1 MLMPDS
7 IDSAESLPIVASNG
21 TYACFLTP
29 AGTGFSS
36 YRDCQLTNWRD
47 DPCEDDLGFYIYLRD
62 LRTSSLT
69 TACGAVLAG
78 QEPGSWHP
86 DATGAALHRT
96 HDDVESIVR
105 LEVLA
110 DRPIERRIVR
120 LTNVGHELREF
131 ELTGYVEVVLNQPDA
146 HSGHPAF
153 SKLFVETEWHAGRG
167 ILLASRRPRSNNE
180 RHPTMALALDGASAL
195 EWETDRSRFL
205 GRGRRPTRPRALTG
219 DAPLS
224 GRVGAVLDPVL
235 ALRTRVRLAPGEATE
250 VRFILGAADD
260 GRLLSA
266 HISAATASAPAAPA
280 RPVSA
285 RGEPLAPPAIAK
297 LVEGYVA
304 AARREPRTMPAVA
317 PAMPSAPGV
326 AHPRRSAPRLR
337 AANGFGGFSADG
349 REYVIQLGRE
359 PDGTLRL
366 PPMPWSNVLA
376 NEHFGLIVSEKG
388 AMSTWSRNSRLH
400 RLTPWRNDAIVD
412 PHDEALYVRDEEN
425 GAFWSALPGPAPAAH
440 VYEVRHGFGY
450 SRWRHH
456 SAGLAHEVTLYVAQA
471 DPVRVADVRIT
482 NDGPAT
488 RRLSFYAFNRWVL
501 GVSSAATRDSL
512 RVEFDAA
519 RGAVLARN
527 PAAPVSANGIAFAA
541 LAGVEPG
548 EVDACTDRAA
558 FLGIPGFAE
567 APRALTDGGRLPGAS
582 GSQPAAVLRVE
593 LTVPPGRH
601 VRLQALLGE
610 AGSIA
615 ELEQLLAAYRVPDAA
630 TTSFRAVSDGWL
642 ERLGRTE
649 IHTPVPAI
657 DLMVNG
663 WLVYQTVAC
672 RLWARTAFYQS
683 GGAFGFRDQLQD
695 AAALAHNQPEL
706 LRRQLLA
713 NAAHQFIEGDVL
725 HWWHPPHGDGIRT
738 RFADDLVWLPYLT
751 ARYVS
756 VTGDAAVLA
765 ESVGFK
771 RAPLLDP
778 GEDERKVV
786 PSDAG
791 ETADLYTHC
800 VRAFERAMTHG
811 THGLPL
817 FGCGDWNDG
826 MNRVGREGRGESVW
840 MAFFLY
846 AAIEAFLPLCRLR
859 NDESTSARLTAYRAE
874 MRTALEEAGW
884 DGGWYRRGYYDNG
897 RPLGSCLSDE
907 CQIDALVQ
915 AWAVISRAAP
925 VERAR
930 QALDAVEQ
938 RLVSTD
944 DGLIRLLAPPFVS
957 TPEDP
962 GYIKGY
968 LAGVREN
975 GGQYTH
981 AALWIVKAM
990 AEAGRRD
997 RAAALLEMLSP
1008 VTRGGDRRHIAIYQV
1023 EPYVIAADVYG
1034 VAPHVGRG
1042 GWTWYTG
1049 SAGWMY
1055 RVALE
1060 SVLGLELEGGS
1071 VFRLQPRIPDA
1082 WPGFELI
1089 HRRADG
1095 TIYHFAVENP
1105 GSRAERVVAAS
1116 LDGNAF
1122 EPDADGA
1129 RVRLASDGRRHT
1141 IRVVLGPAGGR
1152 T

>member
-1 MLMPDS
+1 MTDS
-7 IDSAESLPIVASNG
+7 IDSAGTAPVVASNG
-21 TYACFLTP
+21 SYACFLTP

-36 YRDCQLTNWRD
+36 YGNYQLTSWRD

-62 LRTSSLT
+62 LQTHSLT
-69 TACGAVLAG
+69 TACGAMLAG
-78 QEPGSWHP
+78 QAPGSWHP
-86 DATGAALHRT
+86 DATGVVIHRT
-96 HDDVESIVR
+96 HDGVVSTVR
-105 LEVLA
+105 VEVLA
-110 DRPIERRIVR
+110 DRPVERRIVR
-120 LTNVGHELREF
+120 LTNAGHGPREF
-131 ELTGYVEVVLNQPDA
+131 ALTGYVEVVLNEPDA

-153 SKLFVETEWHAGRG
+153 SKLFVETEWHAGDG
-167 ILLASRRPRSNNE
+167 LLLASRRPRANSE
-180 RHPTMALALDGASAL
+180 RHPMMALALDGASVD
-195 EWETDRSRFL
+195 EWETDRCRFL
-205 GRGRRPTRPRALTG
+205 GRGRRPTRPRALTA
-219 DAPLS
+219 DVPLS

-235 ALRTRVRLAPGEATE
+235 ALRTRVRVAPREEVE
-250 VRFILGAADD
+250 VRFTLGAADD
-260 GRLLSA
+260 RRQLCA
-266 HISAATASAPAAPA
+266 HIKAATTAAA
-280 RPVSA
+280 AAAIRPVTA
-285 RGEPLAPPAIAK
+285 RGEPLTPPAIAK
-297 LVEGYVA
+297 LVHSYVA
-304 AARREPRTMPAVA
+304 ATRRAPRTVPVFALE
-317 PAMPSAPGV
+317 PLSIPGV
-326 AHPRRSAPRLR
+326 TRPRRSTARLK

-349 REYVIQLGRE
+349 REYVIRLARE
-359 PDGTLRL
+359 PDGALRL

-376 NEHFGLIVSEKG
+376 NERFGLVVSEKG

-412 PHDEALYVRDEEN
+412 PHDEALYLRDEES
-425 GAFWSALPGPAPAAH
+425 GAFWSVLPGPAPAAH
-440 VYEVRHGFGY
+440 EYEVRHGFGY
-450 SRWRHH
+450 SRWRHR
-456 SAGLAHEVTLYVAQA
+456 SAGLAHEVTLYVAQS

-482 NDGPAT
+482 NDGPVT

-501 GVSSAATRDSL
+501 GVAPSDTRDSI
-512 RVEFDAA
+512 RVEFDAG

-527 PAAPVSANGIAFAA
+527 PAAAVFAEGIAFAA
-541 LAGVEPG
+541 LAGVEADQ
-548 EVDACTDRAA
+548 VDACTDRGA

-567 APRALTDGGRLPGAS
+567 APRSLTDGGRLPRAS
-582 GSQPAAVLRVE
+582 GAEPAAVLRVE
-593 LTVPPGRH
+593 LSVAPGTH

-610 AGSIA
+610 AGSMA
-615 ELEQLLAAYRVPDAA
+615 ELDALLAAYRARGAA
-630 TTSFRAVSDGWL
+630 TASFRAVSGGWL

-649 IHTPVPAI
+649 VRTPVPAI

-695 AAALAHNQPEL
+695 AAALAHNQPEF
-706 LRRQLLA
+706 LRHQLLA
-713 NAAHQFIEGDVL
+713 NATHQFVEGDVL
-725 HWWHPPHGDGIRT
+725 HWWHPPRGDGIRT

-765 ESVGFK
+765 EPVGFK

-786 PSDAG
+786 PLDSG
-791 ETADLYTHC
+791 ETADLYAHC
-800 VRAFERAMTHG
+800 VRAFDRAMTRG
-811 THGLPL
+811 PHGLPL

-846 AAIEAFLPLCRLR
+846 AAIEAFLPLCRMR
-859 NDESTSARLTAYRAE
+859 SDEATCTRLTAYGAE
-874 MRTALEEAGW
+874 VRTALEDAGW

-915 AWAVISRAAP
+915 AWAVISQAAP
-925 VERAR
+925 AGRAR
-930 QALDAVEQ
+930 HALDAVER
-938 RLVSTD
+938 RLVSND
-944 DGLIRLLAPPFVS
+944 DGLIRLLAPPFVA

-981 AALWIVKAM
+981 AALWVVKAM
-990 AEAGRRD
+990 AEVGRRD

-1008 VTRGGDRRHIAIYQV
+1008 VTRGGDPDHIAIYQV

-1071 VFRLQPRIPDA
+1071 VIRLQPCIPDA

-1095 TIYHFAVENP
+1095 TIYHVAVENP
-1105 GSRAERVVAAS
+1105 GNRAERIVAAA

-1122 EPDADGA
+1122 EPDVDGA

-1141 IRVVLGPAGGR
+1141 VRVVLGPASGP